1 MITYRLN
8 EYGFAQKYVDGVP
21 TGEWANVETN
31 QQYLAWLAEG
41 NTPEPADEQT
51 N

>member
-8 EYGFAQKYVDGVP
+8 GYGFALKYVDDAP

-41 NTPEPADEQT
+41 NEPETADPQE
-51 N
+51 